1 MKLTPR
7 QVWINGHRLKIVQR
21 NKIQALLMCI
31 GHLPWPAKKMIV
43 DALKADKHFQT
54 SMRF

>member
-7 QVWINGHRLKIVQR
+7 QVWINGHKLKIVQR

-31 GHLPWPAKKMIV
+31 GHLPWPVKKMIV
-43 DALKADKHFQT
+43 DLLKADKHFQT